1 MVLIVKFVQDQD
13 NDIAR
18 IKNISTASK
27 EQAQASLIVKRLQG
41 KGKKIKTPD
50 KVLWVDL
57 ARLTSPKHPTAIPEK
72 TPSAS
77 AQQKSTAVPET
88 TAGTFEQ
95 LFTPCHYFI
104 GCRNDIINNDDKLNE
119 VFNRA

>member
-50 KVLWVDL
+50 KVLRVDL
-57 ARLTSPKHPTAIPEK
+57 
-72 TPSAS
+72 
-77 AQQKSTAVPET
+77 AVPET

-95 LFTPCHYFI
+95 LFTPYHYFI